1 MYPLEA
7 LWTVESW
14 FTLDP
19 MIPLI
24 NRATATVQHWQTK
37 ITGSYRVCHV
47 PPPKSLMK
55 FPFVIKTVA
64 SLVFSRKLLCHQSCT
79 NKIKPFLI
87 SRKLYVPSSLR
98 SQQEV
103 PAWGSKRHKNK
114 QKLKIQFINIMADP
128 KIEEVLAPFRASVK
142 EQVIGLCQILYC
154 LQVSNVSQ
162 FANS

>member
-1 MYPLEA
+1 
-7 LWTVESW
+7 
-14 FTLDP
+14 
-19 MIPLI
+19 
-24 NRATATVQHWQTK
+24 
-37 ITGSYRVCHV
+37 
-47 PPPKSLMK
+47 MK

-114 QKLKIQFINIMADP
+114 QKLKIQFINMMTDP

-142 EQVIGLCQILYC
+142 EQVIGLCHFDCQILYC
-154 LQVSNVSQ
+154 LQVSNVS
-162 FANS
+162 